1 MQTPIPEY
9 LTELLDDCAGDTSGA
24 TADYIPEL
32 GEADPNRLALALCT
46 PDGTVYSVGDDSIEF
61 TIQSISK
68 PFAYALALRDRG
80 MEEVDEHVGVE
91 PSGDPFNEISVDP
104 ESGRPRNPMINI
116 GAITTHCLVG
126 NPSLTTKARA
136 AVVLDGLSRF
146 AGRTLEVDESVHAS
160 EYSTRYRNVALASM
174 TRSNGFIDI
183 EPDDAV
189 WGYTMQCSALVTVR
203 DLSVMAMTLALG
215 GRNPVT
221 GEQVVPQW
229 VCRQVLSVM
238 TTCGMYDAAGDW
250 LSHVGIPA
258 KSGVSGG
265 LLGSLPGQVGIGAF
279 SPRLDD
285 FGNSVRGVQLCER
298 LSADMSLHIMEL
310 PPPSIDAIGW
320 RSQTDDGDP
329 LIVVQGPM
337 TFPTAELVLR
347 RFEQLPDNG
356 CGIVIDLNP
365 VTRINRVGARMLHE
379 GIRRLEQ
386 DGHTVTV
393 LQPEGLLASLS

>member
-9 LTELLDDCAGDTSGA
+9 LTELLDDCAADSSGA
-24 TADYIPEL
+24 MADYIPEL
-32 GEADPNRLALALCT
+32 GQAEPDRLGLALCT
-46 PDGTVYSVGDDSIEF
+46 PDGTIYSAGDDRVEF

-68 PFAYALALRDRG
+68 PFAYALALRDQG
-80 MEEVDEHVGVE
+80 MDVVDEHVGVE
-91 PSGDPFNEISVDP
+91 PSGDPFNEISVDQDT
-104 ESGRPRNPMINI
+104 GRPRNPMINI

-126 NPSLTTKARA
+126 NPALPAKARA
-136 AVVLDGLSRF
+136 SVVIDGLSRF
-146 AGRTLEVDESVHAS
+146 AGRTLEVDESVHES
-160 EYSTRYRNVALASM
+160 EFSTRYRNVALASM
-174 TRSNGFIDI
+174 ARSNGFIDV

-215 GRNPVT
+215 GRNPIT

-229 VCRQVLSVM
+229 VCRQTLSVM

-258 KSGVSGG
+258 KSGVAGG
-265 LLGSLPGQVGIGAF
+265 LLGALPGQVGIGAF
-279 SPRLDD
+279 SPRLDE

-320 RSQTDDGDP
+320 RSETEQGDP

-356 CGIVIDLNP
+356 CSIVVDLNL
-365 VTRINRVGARMLHE
+365 VTRINKVGARMLHE
-379 GIRRLEQ
+379 GIRRLRQ
-386 DGHTVTV
+386 DGHDVTV

>member
-46 PDGTVYSVGDDSIEF
+46 PDGTVYSVGDNSIEF

-136 AVVLDGLSRF
+136 GWCSTGSRDSPD
-146 AGRTLEVDESVHAS
+146 ARSKSTRACTLS

-174 TRSNGFIDI
+174 ARSNGFIDI

-238 TTCGMYDAAGDW
+238 TTCGMHDAAGDW

-258 KSGVSGG
+258 KSGSRAGCSGRCPVRWASARSRPVSTTSATACAACSCAS
-265 LLGSLPGQVGIGAF
+265 GSRPTSACTSWSFRRPRSTRSDGAA
-279 SPRLDD
+279 R
-285 FGNSVRGVQLCER
+285 
-298 LSADMSLHIMEL
+298 
-310 PPPSIDAIGW
+310 
-320 RSQTDDGDP
+320 
-329 LIVVQGPM
+329 PM
-337 TFPTAELVLR
+337 T
-347 RFEQLPDNG
+347 
-356 CGIVIDLNP
+356 
-365 VTRINRVGARMLHE
+365 VTR
-379 GIRRLEQ
+379 
-386 DGHTVTV
+386 
-393 LQPEGLLASLS
+393 

>member
-9 LTELLDDCAGDTSGA
+9 LTELLQDCAADTSGA
-24 TADYIPEL
+24 LADYIPEL
-32 GEADPNRLALALCT
+32 AEADPNKLGLALCT
-46 PDGTVYSVGDDSIEF
+46 PDGTIYSAGDDSVAF

-80 MEEVDEHVGVE
+80 LDEVEAHVGVE
-91 PSGDPFNEISVDP
+91 PSGDPFNEISVD
-104 ESGRPRNPMINI
+104 EQSGRPRNPMINI

-126 NPSLTTKARA
+126 NASLPPRVRA
-136 AVVLDGLSRF
+136 EVVLDGLSRF
-146 AGRTLEVDESVHAS
+146 AGRTLQVDQEVLDS
-160 EYSTRYRNVALASM
+160 EFKTRYRNVALASM
-174 TRSNGFIDI
+174 VRSNGLIDV

-189 WGYTMQCSALVTVR
+189 WGYTKQCAALVTVR

-215 GRNPVT
+215 GMNPIT

-250 LSHVGIPA
+250 LSSVGIPA
-258 KSGVSGG
+258 KSGVAGG
-265 LLGSLPGQVGIGAF
+265 VIGALPGQVGIGAF
-279 SPRLDD
+279 SPRLDH

-298 LSADMSLHIMEL
+298 LSQDMGLHIMEL
-310 PPPSIDAIGW
+310 PPPSIDAIG
-320 RSQTDDGDP
+320 RQSKTEDGDP
-329 LIVVQGPM
+329 LIVVQGPI

-347 RFEQLPDNG
+347 RFQQLPQDASK
-356 CGIVIDLNP
+356 VVVDLHM
-365 VTRINRVGARMLHE
+365 VTRINRVGVVMLRE

-386 DGHTVTV
+386 DGHEVTV
-393 LQPEGLLASLS
+393 LQPEGLLASRG